1 MQLIK
6 AGMFAVVAA
15 LLGASAQAAERQVYL
30 VATAHLD
37 GSNLAYS
44 IFLNEPQVTDLQG
57 CLDAVRK
64 GQRERDWQQYHHVFR
79 RDAFQGFTGHMRY
92 RCAYSDL
99 QISGWY
105 DKPRYNQPYLI
116 SIDDDSLLSVS
127 RSSSQ
132 AQCSSQLRA
141 LPARKQ
147 AQSFC
152 AMGNQTITR

>member
-6 AGMFAVVAA
+6 AGMFAVAA

-44 IFLNEPQVTDLQG
+44 IFLNEPQITELQG
-57 CLDAVRK
+57 CLDAMRK

-141 LPARKQ
+141 LPAKKQ

-152 AMGNQTITR
+152 AMGNQTVSR

>member
-1 MQLIK
+1 MIK
-6 AGMFAVVAA
+6 AGMFAAAA
-15 LLGASAQAAERQVYL
+15 LLGASAQAGERQVYL

-44 IFLNEPQVTDLQG
+44 IFLNEPEITELQG

>member
-1 MQLIK
+1 MIK
-6 AGMFAVVAA
+6 AGMFAAAA
-15 LLGASAQAAERQVYL
+15 LLGASAQAGERQVYL

-44 IFLNEPQVTDLQG
+44 IFLNEPEVTELQG

-64 GQRERDWQQYHHVFR
+64 GQRERDWQQYHHIFR

>member
-1 MQLIK
+1 MIK
-6 AGMFAVVAA
+6 AGMFAVAA

-44 IFLNEPQVTDLQG
+44 IFLNEPQITELQG

-132 AQCSSQLRA
+132 AQCSAQLRA
-141 LPARKQ
+141 LPAKKQ

-152 AMGNQTITR
+152 AMGNQTVAR

>member
-1 MQLIK
+1 MIK
-6 AGMFAVVAA
+6 AGMFAAAA
-15 LLGASAQAAERQVYL
+15 LLGVSAQAMERQVYL

>member
-6 AGMFAVVAA
+6 AGMFAAV

-37 GSNLAYS
+37 GSNLAQS
-44 IFLNEPQVTDLQG
+44 IFLHEPQITELQG

-64 GQRERDWQQYHHVFR
+64 GQRERDWMHYHHIFQ
-79 RDAFQGFTGHMRY
+79 RDKFKGFTGHMRY
-92 RCAYSDL
+92 RCVYSDL

-105 DKPRYNQPYLI
+105 DKSRYNQPYLI
-116 SIDDDSLLSVS
+116 GIDDDAVLSVS
-127 RSSSQ
+127 RPPSL
-132 AQCSSQLRA
+132 AQCSTQWRA
-141 LPARKQ
+141 LPAKKK

-152 AMGNQTITR
+152 AMGNQTDTR

>member
-1 MQLIK
+1 
-6 AGMFAVVAA
+6 MFAAAA
-15 LLGASAQAAERQVYL
+15 LLGASAQAGERQVYL

-44 IFLNEPQVTDLQG
+44 IFLNEPEVTELQG

-64 GQRERDWQQYHHVFR
+64 GQRERDWQQYHHIFR